1 MQESELIAALQAGSE
16 SAFRTL
22 VESFQDR
29 VYNMALGIIQQ
40 EEEAEDIA
48 QEVFIEVYQ
57 TINRFREESRLST
70 WIYRI
75 TTSKAL
81 EHHRRRK
88 AKKRFAFVTS
98 LFGGEN
104 EVLHHPPDFHHP
116 GVSLEN
122 KEQMKLL
129 FGAIDKLPG
138 NQKVAFTLHY
148 LNQASYQEVAEI
160 MESTVSAVE
169 SLLHRAKQ
177 NLRKQLNAYFIELN
191 KP

>member
-1 MQESELIAALQAGSE
+1 MQDSELIAALRSGSE
-16 SAFRTL
+16 PAFRTL
-22 VESFQDR
+22 VESYQNR
-29 VYNMALGIIQQ
+29 VYNMALVIVQQ
-40 EEEAEDIA
+40 EEEAEDVA

-57 TINRFREESRLST
+57 TIDRFREESRLST

-88 AKKRFAFVTS
+88 AKKRFAFITS
-98 LFGGEN
+98 LFGSEN
-104 EVLHHPPDFHHP
+104 EVLHEPADFHHP
-116 GVSLEN
+116 GVALEN

-129 FGAIDKLPG
+129 FGAIAALPES
-138 NQKVAFTLHY
+138 QKVAFTLHY

-160 MESTVSAVE
+160 MQNTVSAVE

-177 NLRKQLNAYFIELN
+177 NLRKQLNTYYTEFN

>member
-1 MQESELIAALQAGSE
+1 MQESDLIAALQAGSE
-16 SAFRTL
+16 PAFRTL

-29 VYNMALGIIQQ
+29 VYNMALVIVQQ
-40 EEEAEDIA
+40 AEEAEDVT

-57 TINRFREESRLST
+57 TIDRFRGESRLST

-88 AKKRFAFVTS
+88 AKKRFAFITS
-98 LFGGEN
+98 LFGADN
-104 EVLHHPPDFHHP
+104 EVLHEPPDFIHP

-122 KEQMKLL
+122 SEQMKLL
-129 FGAIDKLPG
+129 FGAIDKLPAT
-138 NQKVAFTLHY
+138 QKVAFTLHY

-160 MESTVSAVE
+160 MQNTVSAVE

-177 NLRKQLNAYFIELN
+177 NLRKQLNAYYTELK